1 MDNQIQSQAVGV
13 EDWSKLESVDDPSL
27 IILLDLNHTLVS
39 GSRDTLMLP
48 GKNYGE
54 KILNENYRLGLVE
67 LIKGHTVLLYT
78 VRNETHKDV
87 TLRMIAEKCN
97 GWQPHEA
104 YFSHTENS
112 SGPSVK
118 GAYLKELIFP
128 KYGAPDQQKY
138 YAIESDR
145 AVRAMLFK
153 RYQIPADPVGERFN
167 WTRLPYYDDPAPS
180 G

>member
-1 MDNQIQSQAVGV
+1 MDKQVQPQAIGI
-13 EDWSKLESVDDPSL
+13 EDWLKLEPVSDPGL

-39 GSRDTLMLP
+39 GSRATLMLP

-67 LIKGHTVLLYT
+67 LTKGHTVLLYT
-78 VRNETHKDV
+78 VRNETHRDV

-104 YFSHTENS
+104 FFSPTKNS
-112 SGPSVK
+112 TGPAVK

-128 KYGAPDQQKY
+128 KYGKPDQQKY
-138 YAIESDR
+138 YAIESEKT
-145 AVRAMLFK
+145 VRDMLWK
-153 RYQIPADPVGERFN
+153 KYQIPADPVGKHFN
-167 WTRLPYYDDPAPS
+167 WTRLPYYDNSADS
-180 G
+180 Q

>member
-1 MDNQIQSQAVGV
+1 MDNQIQSQVSSI
-13 EDWSKLESVDDPSL
+13 EDWSKLEPVNDPSL

-78 VRNETHKDV
+78 VRKEKHRGV
-87 TLRMIAEKCN
+87 TLENIARKCY

-104 YFSHTENS
+104 YFNRTDKS
-112 SGPSVK
+112 SGPPVK

-128 KYGAPDQQKY
+128 KYGTPDQMKY
-138 YAIESDR
+138 YAIESDS
-145 AVRAMLFK
+145 AVRAMLWK
-153 RYQIPADPVGERFN
+153 RYQVPADPVDDN